1 METFIYVLSIVFS
14 ILSIILFFKI
24 WSMTNDVKAIKNL
37 MLLQSSKA
45 NRFIM
50 SLKVNEIYKF
60 RFGNMYFLGFNSDQ
74 NCWTFKPVNAEV
86 KAKVKDMEG
95 FNKNNGFLKLTK
107 EQIEEFI

>member
-1 METFIYVLSIVFS
+1 METFTYVVGIVFS

-50 SLKVNEIYKF
+50 SLKVNEVYKF
-60 RFGNMYFLGFNSDQ
+60 RFGNMYFLGFDSDQ
-74 NCWTFKPVNAEV
+74 NYWTFKPVDAEV
-86 KAKVKDMEG
+86 KAYVKDMNG
-95 FNKNNGFLKLTK
+95 FNKASGCVNLSK